1 MESGYKTFIQNF
13 RECCGLSCT
22 RLAYEHQQTDTD
34 YAVRAQECDT
44 LYKLI
49 EEKLGVDHKLIN
61 QFDAAR
67 NHAFAFGEEFIYQ
80 QGFQDCVYLL
90 RWIGLL

>member
-1 MESGYKTFIQNF
+1 METGYQAFAQNF
-13 RECCGLSCT
+13 RDCCAVSCT
-22 RLAYEHQQTDTD
+22 RLAYERQQIDSD
-34 YAVRAQECDT
+34 YADRAQECDA

-49 EEKLGVDHKLIN
+49 EEKLGVDYKLIN
-61 QFDAAR
+61 KFDAAK
-67 NHAFAFGEEFIYQ
+67 NHAFAFDDAFIYQ

>member
-1 MESGYKTFIQNF
+1 MENGYQSFAESF
-13 RECCGLSCT
+13 RKCCDASCI

-34 YAVRAQECDT
+34 YAIRAQECDT
-44 LYKLI
+44 LYNLI
-49 EEKLGVDHKLIN
+49 EEKLGIDYKLIN
-61 QFDAAR
+61 KFDAAK
-67 NHAFAFGEEFIYQ
+67 NHALAFDDILIYQ

>member
-1 MESGYKTFIQNF
+1 MESGYQSFAENF
-13 RECCGLSCT
+13 RRCCGTSCT
-22 RLAYEHQQTDTD
+22 RLAYEHQQTDTA
-34 YAVRAQECDT
+34 YTATAQECDE

-49 EEKLGVDHKLIN
+49 EEKLGDECKLIN
-61 QFDAAR
+61 KFDAAK
-67 NHAFAFGEEFIYQ
+67 NHVLAFDDVFIYQ

>member
-1 MESGYKTFIQNF
+1 METGYQTFVQNF
-13 RECCGLSCT
+13 RDCCSLSCT
-22 RLAYEHQQTDTD
+22 RLAYEHQQTDAD
-34 YAVRAQECDT
+34 YAVRAQECDA

-49 EEKLGVDHKLIN
+49 EEKLGTDYKLIN
-61 QFDAAR
+61 KFDAAK
-67 NHAFAFGEEFIYQ
+67 NHAFAFDDLFIYQ